1 MTKKEVKAMSDEF
14 DTFGVQVTAM
24 VKFVEKH
31 KEWAE
36 KKSENDDD
44 SDDYSLACRIVCFE
58 DGLNEMEKQM

>member
-36 KKSENDDD
+36 KKSENAQAPPT
-44 SDDYSLACRIVCFE
+44 LP
-58 DGLNEMEKQM
+58 